1 MTICFPIESAIGVSI
16 SINQSFKTVIS
27 TNCSNAICQRNV
39 TLQNRRINYF
49 QKLHTFDF
57 FTDDIKLKG
66 YIKQNLFNHICHY

>member
-27 TNCSNAICQRNV
+27 TK
-39 TLQNRRINYF
+39 
-49 QKLHTFDF
+49 KLHTFDF

-66 YIKQNLFNHICHY
+66 SIKQNLFNHICHY